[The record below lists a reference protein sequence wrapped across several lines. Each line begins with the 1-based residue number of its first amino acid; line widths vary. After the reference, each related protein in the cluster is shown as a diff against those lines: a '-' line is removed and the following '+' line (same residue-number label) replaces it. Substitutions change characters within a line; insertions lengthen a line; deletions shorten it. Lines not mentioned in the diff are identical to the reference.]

1 MSNLTEKQ
9 LKKKIANEKY
19 RSKIKSDTGSTINT
33 ITVAEPIKE
42 PVKVEP
48 IKIPEP
54 VYEETESEH
63 ESESEPDDDRMGFEK
78 LSPRSLNAINQYIQ
92 KQIEAGPQKAPDNA
106 STSSVSSNAPQEE
119 SFFFTFMKTL
129 ALQTIPITAPI
140 GISMM
145 MNLYNSPPS
154 TSSHSSPQPEQNVK
168 RSMNVQQDLPM
179 RPF

>member
-9 LKKKIANEKY
+9 LKKKQYNEKY
-19 RSKIKSDTGSTINT
+19 RSKIKSDTDSTINT

-42 PVKVEP
+42 PVKVVEP

-54 VYEETESEH
+54 VYEES
-63 ESESEPDDDRMGFEK
+63 ESESDDDRMGFEK
-78 LSPRSLNAINQYIQ
+78 LSPRSLNAINQYIR
-92 KQIEAGPQKAPDNA
+92 KQIDAGHEKVSDNTTP
-106 STSSVSSNAPQEE
+106 SNVSSNVSQEE
-119 SFFFTFMKTL
+119 PFFFTFMKTL

-145 MNLYNSPPS
+145 LNLFNSSPA
-154 TSSHSSPQPEQNVK
+154 TSSHSSPQPDKNVK
-168 RSMNVQQDLPM
+168 QSMNVPQDLPM